1 MYEKEEY
8 QQNLLRRQAVGDF
21 LRRTAKRLPNKLL
34 MAFKDNKFTYKEF
47 DEAVNRT
54 AHALMAL
61 GLKKGDALAIMSQNC
76 YQMALLM
83 WACFRTGIWYAP
95 VNYLLRGA
103 EIVFQLNHC
112 EARVFIV
119 ESAFLDPVKN
129 VHNELSIVEK
139 FGLINLASIDL
150 PPGWFDV
157 DELLSGNYP
166 DSEPEVIIHGDDPAS
181 IIYTSG
187 TTAAPKGALIQHC
200 SYFSQCASF
209 LSSSGS
215 RITEHDIWMM
225 NIPLFHIGA
234 SSVFVACVKG
244 GAAIYGTYGIDPIE
258 ALELIQKEK
267 VTSLI
272 WPPTLYTGLLG
283 MDLGQYDLSS
293 LRKCVWFGG
302 SMPLDALKKWM
313 ELCPEATFG
322 AHWSQTEINITG
334 TLAWLDDHKI
344 PEAGNIIGKPMPDTE
359 IKIVDENDEDVSP
372 GKTGEIV
379 IRSPS
384 VMLEYYKNEEKTK
397 EVFKNGW
404 LHTGDVG
411 RLGEDGNYYFVDRVK
426 DMVKTGGENVSCLD
440 VEEVLNSHP
449 DVQVSAV
456 FGVHHPYWVEGVTAV
471 VVPASK
477 NLTEDILK
485 DYAQKHLAKYKIPK
499 KFILVEYGQLP
510 VSPTGKIL
518 KRELRVIY
526 KDIYKNVKGK

>member
-1 MYEKEEY
+1 MSEKEGY
-8 QQNLLRRQAVGDF
+8 QQNLLRRQAIGDF
-21 LRRTAKRLPNKLL
+21 LRRTAKKHPNKLVL
-34 MAFKDNKFTYKEF
+34 AFKNKKFTYREF

-54 AHALMAL
+54 AHALTAL

-83 WACFRTGIWYAP
+83 WACFKTGIWYAP
-95 VNYLLRGA
+95 VNYLLRGP
-103 EIVFQLNHC
+103 EIIFQLNHC
-112 EARVFIV
+112 EAFVFIV
-119 ESAFLDPVKN
+119 ESAFLEPVKN
-129 VHNELSIVEK
+129 VTNELKTVEK
-139 FGLINLASIDL
+139 FGLINLAGIDL

-157 DELLSGNYP
+157 DELLSGDYP
-166 DSEPEVIIHGDDPAS
+166 DSEPEVIINGDDPAS

-209 LSSSGS
+209 LSAAGP
-215 RITEHDIWMM
+215 RITEQDVWMM

-234 SSVFVACVKG
+234 SSVFVACAKG
-244 GAAIYGTYGIDPIE
+244 GATIHGTYGIDPIE
-258 ALELIQKEK
+258 AMELIQKEK
-267 VTSLI
+267 ITCLI

-283 MDLGQYDLSS
+283 LNLEQYDLNS

-302 SMPLDALKKWM
+302 SMPLDALEKWM
-313 ELCPEATFG
+313 KLCPQAVFG

-334 TLAWLDDHKI
+334 TLVWLDDHKL
-344 PEAGNIIGKPMPDTE
+344 PDAGNIIGKPLLDTE
-359 IKIVDENDEDVSP
+359 IRIVDADDKDVPP
-372 GKTGEIV
+372 GQPGEIV

-384 VMLEYYKNEEKTK
+384 VMLSYYKDAERTAETIR
-397 EVFKNGW
+397 NGW

-426 DMVKTGGENVSCLD
+426 DMVKTGGENVSCLE

-456 FGVHHPYWVEGVTAV
+456 FGIHHPYWIEGVTAV
-471 VVPASK
+471 VIPASN
-477 NLTEDILK
+477 NLTEDNLS
-485 DYAQKHLAKYKIPK
+485 DYAQKHLAKYKVPK
-499 KFILVEYGQLP
+499 KFILIKYEQLP

-518 KRELRVIY
+518 RKELRVLY
-526 KDIYKNVKGK
+526 KDIYKDVKGK

>member
-1 MYEKEEY
+1 
-8 QQNLLRRQAVGDF
+8 
-21 LRRTAKRLPNKLL
+21 
-34 MAFKDNKFTYKEF
+34 
-47 DEAVNRT
+47 
-54 AHALMAL
+54 
-61 GLKKGDALAIMSQNC
+61 
-76 YQMALLM
+76 
-83 WACFRTGIWYAP
+83 
-95 VNYLLRGA
+95 
-103 EIVFQLNHC
+103 
-112 EARVFIV
+112 
-119 ESAFLDPVKN
+119 
-129 VHNELSIVEK
+129 
-139 FGLINLASIDL
+139 
-150 PPGWFDV
+150 
-157 DELLSGNYP
+157 
-166 DSEPEVIIHGDDPAS
+166 
-181 IIYTSG
+181 
-187 TTAAPKGALIQHC
+187 
-200 SYFSQCASF
+200 
-209 LSSSGS
+209 
-215 RITEHDIWMM
+215 
-225 NIPLFHIGA
+225 
-234 SSVFVACVKG
+234 
-244 GAAIYGTYGIDPIE
+244 
-258 ALELIQKEK
+258 
-267 VTSLI
+267 
-272 WPPTLYTGLLG
+272 
-283 MDLGQYDLSS
+283 
-293 LRKCVWFGG
+293 
-302 SMPLDALKKWM
+302 MPLDALKKWM